1 MADFN
6 LGSELKGGKLYLT
19 LSGRVASQNVS
30 DLENRLT
37 SARIQNPKGSVIFD
51 CQDLEY
57 ISSAGLRVL
66 LSFHKK
72 ETVPIKIINVSPEA
86 YEIFDITGFTEIF
99 EVTKKFRDVSNEK
112 NIRKIGYSGDVTVYY
127 IGDDILM
134 KVYPEDTK
142 LEEIENERKIAQ
154 VAMLLEI
161 PALIAYDIVTFNG
174 HYGMLYELP
183 RANTVFSILE
193 NSQWKLEQY
202 ASSMGKLL
210 KQIHS
215 ADPGLD
221 IIPSASNIY
230 RSFAAE
236 MIEWLHASEVEK
248 LIEIINVIPETDT
261 LLYNN
266 FNARNVFVQNN
277 GELILINMMNLQQGN
292 PIFDLGTAYMIHRN
306 RDEQIIKRTT
316 GFSAIQAKKFWEAMM
331 KSYFDT
337 NDLNEISKYEKKF
350 EAAASLISALY
361 PAFYKKSNGVE
372 MTIEDIEFF
381 VSQARRDVFPSVDII
396 KSLLSE

>member
-6 LGSELKGGKLYLT
+6 LSSELKGGKLYLT
-19 LSGRVASQNVS
+19 LSGRVASQNVA

-37 SARIQNPKGSVIFD
+37 NIRLQNPKGSVIFD
-51 CQDLEY
+51 CKDLVY

-72 ETVPIKIINVSPEA
+72 ESVPIKIINVSPEA

-99 EVTKKFRDVSNEK
+99 EVTKKLRDVSNENVK
-112 NIRKIGYSGDVTVYY
+112 KMGYSGNITVYY

-161 PALIAYDIVTFNG
+161 PTLIAYDIVTFNG

-183 RANTVFSILE
+183 KANTVFSAIE
-193 NSQWKLEQY
+193 NSPLNLERC

-215 ADPGLD
+215 AEIQLD
-221 IIPSASNIY
+221 IIPNAYNIY
-230 RSFAAE
+230 KNFASE
-236 MIEWLHASEVEK
+236 MIQWLHAPEVEK
-248 LIEIINVIPETDT
+248 LVEIINAIPKTDT

-266 FNARNVFVQNN
+266 FNARNVFVRSN
-277 GELILINMMNLQQGN
+277 GELILINMINLQQGN
-292 PIFDLGTAYMIHRN
+292 PIYDLGTAYMIHKN
-306 RDEQIIKRTT
+306 KSAQIVKRMS
-316 GFSAIQAKKFWEAMM
+316 GFEALQAKKFWELMM
-331 KSYFDT
+331 MGYFDT
-337 NDLNEISKYEKKF
+337 NNFANVSRYEAKF
-350 EAAASLISALY
+350 EAAASVVSALY
-361 PAFYKKSNGVE
+361 PAFYKKVNGVD
-372 MTIEDIEFF
+372 MSIDDIEFF
-381 VSQARRDVFPSVDII
+381 VSQARRDIFPSVDRI
-396 KSLLSE
+396 KSLLCE